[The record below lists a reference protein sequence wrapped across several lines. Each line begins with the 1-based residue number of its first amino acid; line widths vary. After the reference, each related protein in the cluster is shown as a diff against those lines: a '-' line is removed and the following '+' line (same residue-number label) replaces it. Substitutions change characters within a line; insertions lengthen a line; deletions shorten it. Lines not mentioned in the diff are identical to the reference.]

1 MGMRKLFVLLMPIL
15 LSSTN
20 LVLTDGRYRRVV
32 QSMRGADIT
41 PIDYFDQGMLVLATQ
56 AGCRLLENA
65 DVDYRIL
72 DPSYVPGT
80 CFLIWARPGLSSPL
94 SVGRELAATED
105 MRLVCIENA
114 GDVDRL
120 ASSGHEIK
128 QLLSTPLPDVVVE
141 KERSFAGITKDTIIQ
156 EMANQV
162 TWDSILGCIRRLQN
176 FRTRYSSTDSARA
189 CARWLTD
196 RFRGYGFDSVYT
208 DTFSAT
214 YAPNVIAVKKGMVYP
229 GRSYVVGCGHY
240 DCTSG
245 SPTTFAPGANDD
257 GTGTAMALEAAR
269 VLRNYRF
276 EYSIRL
282 IGFGGE
288 EQGLLGSA
296 DYALKAYNR
305 RDTIRGVINGD
316 MFGYTTPNRDTL
328 MVIND
333 TTYRSNLSL
342 ANYFAACADTY
353 TTLKKRVWTGRRAQS
368 DHASFSRQGFTAIQ
382 ERENLNVSNPYYH
395 TIGDTIGGGLNAY
408 TMVYQGVRAAVAT
421 IASLAIPYRTAVAE
435 QNQARPGLIA
445 LEVMPNPAYGRVVL
459 KVRLAP
465 GRTGERAELRIYDVL
480 GQLKYSCGPRESDDF
495 VIEVGPGSGLG
506 PGVYL
511 IRAASGAASFTKKL
525 VVMH

>member
-1 MGMRKLFVLLMPIL
+1 VL
-15 LSSTN
+15 
-20 LVLTDGRYRRVV
+20 VTDAGR
-32 QSMRGADIT
+32 
-41 PIDYFDQGMLVLATQ
+41 
-56 AGCRLLENA
+56 RLLETSN
-65 DVDYRIL
+65 VNYRVL
-72 DPSYVPGT
+72 DKAFVPGT
-80 CFLIWARPGLSSPL
+80 CYIVWSQPGISLSRPP
-94 SVGRELAATED
+94 VGTELAAAD
-105 MRLVCIENA
+105 GMRLVRIENQN
-114 GDVDRL
+114 DLDLL
-120 ASSGHEIK
+120 ASSGYEIK
-128 QLLSTPLPDVVVE
+128 QLPSTLFPKIETQEETP
-141 KERSFAGITKDTIIQ
+141 FIGIAKDTIIQ

-162 TWDSILGCIRRLQN
+162 NWDSILGCIRRLQN

-189 CARWLTD
+189 CATWLVN
-196 RFRGYGFDSVYT
+196 RFVAYGFDSVYT
-208 DTFSAT
+208 DSFSAT
-214 YAPNVIAVKKGMVYP
+214 YSRNVVAIKRGMVFP
-229 GRSYVVGCGHY
+229 GRIYVVGCGHY

-245 SPTTFAPGANDD
+245 SPTTFAPGADD
-257 GTGTAMALEAAR
+257 NGSGTAMVLEAAR

-276 EYSIRL
+276 EYTIRL
-282 IGFGGE
+282 IGFSGE

-333 TTYRSNLSL
+333 TTYRSNLWL

-353 TTLKKRVWTGRRAQS
+353 TALKKRVWTGRRAQS

-408 TMVYQGVRAAVAT
+408 TMVHQGVRAAVAT

-435 QNQARPGLIA
+435 ENQDGPRLMA
-445 LEVMPNPAYGRVVL
+445 LEVMPNPAHSKVVL

-465 GRTGERAELRIYDVL
+465 ARAKERAQLKIYDVL
-480 GQLKYSCGPRESDDF
+480 GRLKYSSEPKESDSF
-495 VIEVGPGSGLG
+495 SVRVGPGSGLG

-511 IRAASGAASFTKKL
+511 IRVTSGAASFTKKL
-525 VVMH
+525 VVLR